1 MHSFSESVTLRV
13 YPYCLRIALI
23 MGLLHNCGINK
34 FTINNW
40 NRISWRSSRKL
51 QKKVKQGYPSNIVAF
66 KGTKICIDS
75 TAEIEVGS
83 GRFLINDS
91 WCNANPFPALFSMRE
106 HSKLI
111 VHGSF
116 SVYSNADI
124 SINENAVLEIGSGFA
139 NHGARIHC
147 FQNIRIGNQ
156 VYIGDDVAIR
166 DSDGHEVVGSNK
178 PMSLPI
184 VIEDHV
190 WIGAR
195 VTIVKGVTIGEGA
208 IVAAGAV
215 VTKDVPPHAMVAGV
229 PAQVVKDN
237 VSWR

>member
-1 MHSFSESVTLRV
+1 
-13 YPYCLRIALI
+13 
-23 MGLLHNCGINK
+23 MGLFRNLGINR
-34 FTINNW
+34 FTITNW
-40 NRISWRSSRKL
+40 DKISWRSSRKL
-51 QKKVKQGYPSNIVAF
+51 QKKVKQGFPSNIVAF
-66 KGTKICIDS
+66 RGTKVSIAPN
-75 TAEIEVGS
+75 AEIELGS

-91 WCNANPFPALFSMRE
+91 WCDANPFPALFSMRN
-106 HSKLI
+106 HSKLV

-178 PMSLPI
+178 PVSLPI

-195 VTIVKGVTIGEGA
+195 VTIVKGVTIGKGA

-215 VTKDVPPHAMVAGV
+215 VTKDVPPHTMVAGV
-229 PAQVVKDN
+229 PAKVVKDN
-237 VSWR
+237 VFWK

>member
-1 MHSFSESVTLRV
+1 MNVFRKL
-13 YPYCLRIALI
+13 
-23 MGLLHNCGINK
+23 GFNK
-34 FTINNW
+34 FSVKNW
-40 NRISWRSSRKL
+40 NRISWSASRKL
-51 QKKVKQGYPSNIVAF
+51 QNRVKRGYPSNIIAF
-66 KGTKICIDS
+66 KGTKVSIDKS
-75 TAEIEVGS
+75 AEIELGS
-83 GRFLINDS
+83 GRFLINDN
-91 WCNANPFPALFSMRE
+91 WCDVNPFPALFSMRE

-166 DSDGHEVVGSNK
+166 DSDGHEVIGSNK

-215 VTKDVPPHAMVAGV
+215 VTKDVPPHTMVAGV
-229 PAQVVKDN
+229 PARMVKNN
-237 VSWR
+237 VSWK

>member
-1 MHSFSESVTLRV
+1 
-13 YPYCLRIALI
+13 
-23 MGLLHNCGINK
+23 MGLFRNLGINR
-34 FTINNW
+34 FTLANW
-40 NRISWRSSRKL
+40 NRIAWRSSRKL
-51 QKKVKQGYPSNIVAF
+51 QKRVRQGYPSNIVAF
-66 KGTKICIDS
+66 RETMVS
-75 TAEIEVGS
+75 VAPNAEIELGS
-83 GRFLINDS
+83 GRFIINDS
-91 WCNANPFPALFSMRE
+91 WCDVNPFPALLSMRE

-124 SINENAVLEIGSGFA
+124 SINESAVLEIGSGFA

-156 VYIGDDVAIR
+156 VFIGDDVAIR

-178 PMSLPI
+178 PMSSPI

-215 VTKDVPPHAMVAGV
+215 VAKDVPPHTMVAGV
-229 PAQVVKDN
+229 PAKVVKDN